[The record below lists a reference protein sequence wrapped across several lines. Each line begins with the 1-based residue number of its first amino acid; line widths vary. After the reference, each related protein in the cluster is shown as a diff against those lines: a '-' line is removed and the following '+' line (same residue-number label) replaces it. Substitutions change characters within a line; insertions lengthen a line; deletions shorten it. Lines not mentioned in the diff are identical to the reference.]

1 MWVFNWLEEVAE
13 RGRKSHCIF
22 TYQIYLTMSNY
33 IVLDCQ
39 RKKCLGNLFQ
49 EHNKKSKEK
58 NSNTGGGVFVPILFA
73 VIVMFPF

>member
-13 RGRKSHCIF
+13 RGRKFHCIF

-49 EHNKKSKEK
+49 EQNKKSKEK
-58 NSNTGGGVFVPILFA
+58 NSSTGVFFVPILFA
-73 VIVMFPF
+73 MIVMFPF